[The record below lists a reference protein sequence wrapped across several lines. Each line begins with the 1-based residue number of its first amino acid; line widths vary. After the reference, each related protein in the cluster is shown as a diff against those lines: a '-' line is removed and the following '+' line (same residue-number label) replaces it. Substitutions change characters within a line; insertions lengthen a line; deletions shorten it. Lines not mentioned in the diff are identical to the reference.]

1 MASHQIVPVRLLSTG
16 CNHHK
21 RAKRSRQ
28 EWFRTPSPSFSKPV
42 AKMATEHR
50 MKHQHSTNIH
60 NNCFHALDPLHSWIS
75 MYVCASP
82 HKCAVT
88 TNMRTHVHTCTYMH
102 AHAHTC
108 NQSSSSNWFVEGCR
122 SWSVPKMSPGLSFPR
137 RVAVLLEVDATP
149 THTHGPVRRHGHIRT
164 PPPTTRPQLSCHGP
178 LPLPAESLDL
188 SCMTTSITKIT
199 RKYFTTLARPH
210 RSQKMSTSI
219 P

>member
-1 MASHQIVPVRLLSTG
+1 MASHQIVPVRLLSPG

-28 EWFRTPSPSFSKPV
+28 EWFRTPSPSFTKPV
-42 AKMATEHR
+42 AKIATEHR

-102 AHAHTC
+102 AHARTC
-108 NQSSSSNWFVEGCR
+108 AHMQPIELLQLVRG
-122 SWSVPKMSPGLSFPR
+122 GLSFVVGAQDVPGTFLPPKGR
-137 RVAVLLEVDATP
+137 RT
-149 THTHGPVRRHGHIRT
+149 
-164 PPPTTRPQLSCHGP
+164 
-178 LPLPAESLDL
+178 
-188 SCMTTSITKIT
+188 
-199 RKYFTTLARPH
+199 AR
-210 RSQKMSTSI
+210 S
-219 P
+219 